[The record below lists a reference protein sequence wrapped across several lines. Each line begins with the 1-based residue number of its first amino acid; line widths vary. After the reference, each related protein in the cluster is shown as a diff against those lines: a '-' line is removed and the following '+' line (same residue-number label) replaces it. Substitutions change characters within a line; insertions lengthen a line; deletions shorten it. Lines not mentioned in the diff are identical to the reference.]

1 MSEKDYI
8 EYLEARIDNLARK
21 GYIDPSTP
29 SANEMGYER
38 SSMLVENAHWWVDRD
53 GAINLHAP
61 EAGYL
66 PTVLI
71 RRRARKY
78 YLRYKELVHDIS
90 VDGFLVDNTNW
101 ITEGKVSVRP
111 AEVKKEQKSSKV
123 KSVLDLLGITEEV
136 NNTESDAST
145 QPTEVQETDSSSE
158 SETSI
163 HAVPFDPNTDSDRVL
178 YGGELTFQR
187 DTEVSADVEEDD
199 DSWGNYSDEE
209 EWDEEDDDYDEDDSW
224 GNYGDEEEWDEGSD
238 EDSWGNYGDEE
249 EWDEES
255 DEEDDD
261 SGGDYGDDDEDLSTS
276 ADTVRGVQENADKV
290 TESKQNVAVNSQT
303 GQDASL
309 IARPP
314 LESVSG
320 VKKEDDLMG
329 LLNSVANWV
338 LRPLESR
345 KEHND

>member
-224 GNYGDEEEWDEGSD
+224 GNYGDEEEWDE
-238 EDSWGNYGDEE
+238 
-249 EWDEES
+249 ES

>member
-29 SANEMGYER
+29 AANEMGYER

-111 AEVKKEQKSSKV
+111 VEVKKEQKSSKV

-136 NNTESDAST
+136 NNTESDAFT
-145 QPTEVQETDSSSE
+145 QPPGIQETDSSSE
-158 SETSI
+158 SETSV
-163 HAVPFDPNTDSDRVL
+163 HAVPFDPTTDSDRVL

-199 DSWGNYSDEE
+199 DSWGNY
-209 EWDEEDDDYDEDDSW
+209 
-224 GNYGDEEEWDEGSD
+224 
-238 EDSWGNYGDEE
+238 GDEE

-261 SGGDYGDDDEDLSTS
+261 SWGDYGDDDEDLSTS
-276 ADTVRGVQENADKV
+276 TDTVGGVQENSDKV

-345 KEHND
+345 KDHND